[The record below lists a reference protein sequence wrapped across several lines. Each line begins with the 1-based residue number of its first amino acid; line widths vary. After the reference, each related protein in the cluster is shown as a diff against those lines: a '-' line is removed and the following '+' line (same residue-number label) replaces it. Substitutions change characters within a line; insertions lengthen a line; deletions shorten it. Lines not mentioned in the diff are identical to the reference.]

1 MVSLWLVV
9 WVVAVSSLA
18 SLTTA
23 TQEENSP
30 QFPSTTID
38 LKEIR
43 QVNRK
48 DDPQGIKQNIRVVIQ
63 PNESIP
69 AYTTWTLYSKN
80 STNFVVYNSITLVN
94 ETCPPGEETTI
105 EFEGTFVPSNITI
118 LHVTNNLTRDDVAFY
133 YAVVDIED
141 LGTRVAWV
149 GTSDDEVSYLRV
161 ETGTLDNVPVKD
173 KVVCNQEDSPCYY
186 PRTDLMDDLQIPRC
200 KDLTAGDKTIKHCDD
215 VIGQSQ
221 EMADT
226 PTLLLQQEVKALGV
240 TYKSNAS
247 SVQVIVSKP
256 EDKNI
261 LSQIDC
267 VTEGEDPQS
276 CKATL
281 SDEDYKQDV
290 INNMVVLLNSDGY
303 VTEAA
308 MVRFEVYKI
317 STAKLT
323 GDAALVVWRHGTE
336 GTYIVSASTTKEE
349 TKVTINCP
357 ASTDGTCRGHV
368 VNVDL
373 SEVPMVSVEKNDTS
387 NSVQSTKITDTTP
400 QKNKVTKLTQIIDT
414 EQTTKSAITM
424 ASHSEGITKVTVA
437 KLILVNQGDSRT
449 YRETYYEGKVKD
461 DGEFRF
467 EFDDDIL
474 DGEGTTTMDFL
485 AIGYKEDGDVGV
497 VGPAYIT
504 LQAINIEDMAWVDST
519 STTLRVATNNTED
532 LTVGNKP
539 DNKCNSTVSP
549 CYFEDD
555 ASLTKLLSLCLS
567 LKNNIPGDTVETVQQ
582 CKEQQPTNFKELVN
596 SVNLTL
602 NEQET
607 QNTMEVRTECTKEAK
622 TLEVVAPG
630 NDIKD
635 CPLDLPTPCEVEL
648 NSHPPA
654 FSVFVVCLQDDEVV
668 LESKKE
674 TFQDLQVETK
684 QLTKDLLE
692 VRWITPNP
700 ESYKA
705 TVQATEALLI
715 NNNSPPLSR
724 DAIPATEV
732 SCNEKNMNCV
742 AHFLLG
748 TISSYTVTVQRKG
761 DSSHI
766 ITKAGDMDSS
776 FEPHTSIVTK
786 VSKIDDGTTRV
797 SLAAPLQED
806 TSSVQLSVVKESDIT
821 VEVTCKDGKMVP
833 NSSSTYEFTHQ
844 DPVFIPGMLTKF
856 FLVARGPEDAL
867 QSVGQVY
874 LMVEAINIE
883 DMAWVDS
890 TSTTLRVATNN
901 TEDLTVGNKP
911 DNKCN
916 STVSP
921 CYFEDDASLTKLLSL
936 CLSLK
941 NNIPGDTVETV
952 QQCMEQQPTNFKE
965 LVNPVHLNL
974 NEQKTQNTMVV
985 RTECTKEAKTL
996 EVVAPGNDIKDC
1008 PLDPPTPC
1016 EVELNSHPPAF
1027 SVFVVCLQDDEVV
1040 LESKKETFQDLQV
1053 ETKQLTKDL
1062 LEVRW
1067 ITPNPESYK
1076 ATVQATEA
1084 LLINNNSPPLSRDAI
1099 PATEVSCNEKN
1110 MNCVAHF
1117 LVGTISS
1124 YTVTVQR
1131 KGDSSHIITK
1141 AGDMDSSFE
1150 PHTSIV
1156 TKVSKIDDGTT
1167 RVSLAAALQEDTSS
1181 VQLSVVK
1188 ESDITVEATCKDG
1201 KMVPNSSST
1210 YEFTHQDPV
1219 FIPGMLT
1226 KFFLVARGREDALQS
1241 VGQVYLMVE
1250 ELNDNLDW
1258 VGAEKHNTSAS
1269 LRISPFDAEYHL
1281 PDKNKICLK
1290 GNTTCYFLQEGGQS
1304 NLNLERC
1311 KTLDN
1316 TASEVPTKVDE
1327 CDENV
1332 TPFKEFSSHVSVTV
1346 ESGKVNVILITDDSN
1361 SSSLEVIAYDPNDPS
1376 TVYTTENNVPC
1387 IINKDSH
1394 VCTRTIKNSGYSK
1407 PVNVLVVSFDENGA
1421 VKESALLISYFPG
1434 APPTTTPNW
1443 VIVVSVLGSVF
1454 GLAFIAFITIFV
1466 VKKKRAH
1473 KEVQREI
1480 QLAYEKES
1488 TSGRDNEAYPSPRD
1502 SPIFIMPRDAPR
1514 ISSRASPS
1522 MRAREEP
1529 RTSYQPSS
1537 HQQAGDEEYHS
1548 PDHKFQKQRDSV
1560 APQPGNGDSRFRPQ
1574 GRLPVV
1580 RVRPTPP
1587 PKPSPSTSYGRT
1599 DF

>member
-1 MVSLWLVV
+1 MTSAEVTSAEVPIEV
-9 WVVAVSSLA
+9 TSTKGPREVTS
-18 SLTTA
+18 TKGP
-23 TQEENSP
+23 QRKNSP

-485 AIGYKEDGDVGV
+485 AIGYKED
-497 VGPAYIT
+497 
-504 LQAINIEDMAWVDST
+504 
-519 STTLRVATNNTED
+519 
-532 LTVGNKP
+532 
-539 DNKCNSTVSP
+539 
-549 CYFEDD
+549 
-555 ASLTKLLSLCLS
+555 
-567 LKNNIPGDTVETVQQ
+567 
-582 CKEQQPTNFKELVN
+582 
-596 SVNLTL
+596 
-602 NEQET
+602 
-607 QNTMEVRTECTKEAK
+607 
-622 TLEVVAPG
+622 
-630 NDIKD
+630 
-635 CPLDLPTPCEVEL
+635 
-648 NSHPPA
+648 
-654 FSVFVVCLQDDEVV
+654 
-668 LESKKE
+668 
-674 TFQDLQVETK
+674 
-684 QLTKDLLE
+684 
-692 VRWITPNP
+692 
-700 ESYKA
+700 
-705 TVQATEALLI
+705 
-715 NNNSPPLSR
+715 
-724 DAIPATEV
+724 
-732 SCNEKNMNCV
+732 
-742 AHFLLG
+742 
-748 TISSYTVTVQRKG
+748 
-761 DSSHI
+761 
-766 ITKAGDMDSS
+766 
-776 FEPHTSIVTK
+776 
-786 VSKIDDGTTRV
+786 
-797 SLAAPLQED
+797 
-806 TSSVQLSVVKESDIT
+806 
-821 VEVTCKDGKMVP
+821 
-833 NSSSTYEFTHQ
+833 
-844 DPVFIPGMLTKF
+844 
-856 FLVARGPEDAL
+856 
-867 QSVGQVY
+867 
-874 LMVEAINIE
+874 
-883 DMAWVDS
+883 
-890 TSTTLRVATNN
+890 
-901 TEDLTVGNKP
+901 GNKP

-1587 PKPSPSTSYGRT
+1587 PKPSPSELNYKLDSYLTQRNFYILWHPPPFHAPCSLNSLRPFILVSLDATLMQLIYVLWKNGFLMHLKTRELILRQLLELRDVDPT
-1599 DF
+1599 MSIYTLLYTTTLMLSVSSQLPNDLFINQ